1 MDKLERNKV
10 ITKVDKPT
18 SWVNS
23 LVVREKPDGSL
34 RVCLD
39 PRDLNRAIKREHFRI
54 PTANELSRKLA
65 GKCVFSIVDQKDGFW
80 HIELDEPSSFLCTFN
95 SPYGR
100 YRFLR
105 MPFGLSS
112 APGVFKK
119 RNEEIFG
126 DIPGVEIIFD
136 DIIIAGTNVHDH
148 DEILKKVLQR
158 AKDKGVRFNKNKLKL
173 RIPEGKYVG
182 NIVSA
187 EGNKPDPD
195 KVKAITEMPNPES
208 KQDLQRL
215 LGMVNYLAKFIPN
228 MSEVT
233 SNLRV
238 LLKKD
243 VAWNWSHEHDR
254 SLKNLKQLL
263 TSAPV
268 LKYFDVNKPV
278 EIQTDASRNGLGS
291 CLLQEGHPIAY
302 ASRTLTS
309 AEQNYAQIEKELLAI
324 VFACNKFFQYVY
336 GRKTTVQTDHKP
348 LEAIVNKPL
357 WKASPR
363 LQRMLLKLQKYTLDV
378 TYVPGKEMYVVVK
391 SFLE

>member
-1 MDKLERNKV
+1 MWV
-10 ITKVDKPT
+10 II
-18 SWVNS
+18 SARGFS
-23 LVVREKPDGSL
+23 EEKQ
-34 RVCLD
+34 
-39 PRDLNRAIKREHFRI
+39 RD
-54 PTANELSRKLA
+54 
-65 GKCVFSIVDQKDGFW
+65 FW
-80 HIELDEPSSFLCTFN
+80 
-95 SPYGR
+95 Y
-100 YRFLR
+100 
-105 MPFGLSS
+105 
-112 APGVFKK
+112 
-119 RNEEIFG
+119 
-126 DIPGVEIIFD
+126 IPGVEIIFV
-136 DIIIAGTNVHDH
+136 DIIIAGTNIQDH

-173 RIPEGKYVG
+173 RIPEVKYVG

-187 EGNKPDPD
+187 EGIKPDPD

-233 SNLRV
+233 SNLKV

-278 EIQTDASRNGLGS
+278 EIKTDASRNGLGS
-291 CLLQEGHPIAY
+291 CFLQEGHPIAY

-309 AEQNYAQIEKELLAI
+309 EEQNYAQIEKEI
-324 VFACNKFFQYVY
+324 WQ
-336 GRKTTVQTDHKP
+336 
-348 LEAIVNKPL
+348 
-357 WKASPR
+357 
-363 LQRMLLKLQKYTLDV
+363 
-378 TYVPGKEMYVVVK
+378 
-391 SFLE
+391 